1 MIDLLYLHHKSRIM
15 ERTLINN
22 YLSNFR
28 RLVSPFLKQDVSLK
42 SIVYPFKEG
51 ALIIVEFNYDGNG
64 NNDFRSESADIQEA
78 LRRSNLFEDPENAK
92 EVEGTKLFIQK
103 NKLIALKGGKD
114 SNWNATSAKSDV
126 SGFIDALNKQ
136 KK

>member
-1 MIDLLYLHHKSRIM
+1 M

-51 ALIIVEFNYDGNG
+51 ALIIVEFNYEGNG

-103 NKLIALKGGKD
+103 NKLIALKGSKD

-126 SGFIDALNKQ
+126 TGFIDALSNQ